1 MPSPFQFTLTTQV
14 LLEHEQAVFETDLQS
29 LGLDPL
35 VWTILN
41 GSMDVRTPYSEIR
54 LLRAFRHENLCGIA
68 YIAVCKHY
76 GDCLFSNPW
85 VAASLNFPA
94 IPIFLWMQG
103 TPAIDMINNPG
114 FVSPEIKRSD
124 FVTTALSYLQTKFL
138 SGFVIA
144 VSAVEEKTA
153 SVRLPFA
160 DYGILD
166 ISRQHRLDNY
176 LAQYRNIRKKMHKFV
191 NKGGK
196 VEVVR
201 GALSSG
207 IQHEVINLYA
217 HLKPLIT
224 TPFQDNYTNMIRQ
237 VSQRE
242 TDKIVHFLTYLNDKL
257 AGYHSFAYIGKN
269 LYCLSGAFDRSMYS
283 TFHAYENMIIET
295 LRFGLDHHIDSIHY
309 GPVLNST
316 KARMMN
322 QFEHYEQRLY
332 SRYYMLKKILLWA
345 SHYFSVNPKN
355 FAAFVNRKY

>member
-1 MPSPFQFTLTTQV
+1 MLSPFYFTLTTQA
-14 LLEHEQAVFETDLQS
+14 LLDDEQAVFETDLQS

-54 LLRAFRHENLCGIA
+54 LLRAFRHETLCGIA

-85 VAASLNFPA
+85 LAAGLNIPA
-94 IPIFLWMQG
+94 IPVFLWMQG

-114 FVSPEIKRSD
+114 FVSPQIKRAD
-124 FVTTALSYLQTKFL
+124 FVTAALAYLQTKFL

-144 VSAVEEKTA
+144 VSAIEDKTA
-153 SVRLPFA
+153 SVQLPFA

-166 ISRQHRLDNY
+166 LARQHRLDDY
-176 LAQYRNIRKKMHKFV
+176 LAAYSNIRKKMHKFT
-191 NKGGK
+191 NKGGR

-201 GALSSG
+201 GALSSAT
-207 IQHEVINLYA
+207 QHEVINLYA

-237 VSQRE
+237 VSGRE
-242 TDKIVHFLTYLNDKL
+242 TDKIIHFLTYLNDQL

-269 LYCLSGAFDRSMYS
+269 LYCLSGAFDRSMHS
-283 TFHAYENMIIET
+283 TYHAYENMILET
-295 LRFGLDHHIDSIHY
+295 IRFSLDHQIDSIHY
-309 GPVLNST
+309 GPVLNPT

-322 QFEHYEQRLY
+322 QFQQYEQRLY
-332 SRYYMLKKILLWA
+332 SRYYILKKILLWTN
-345 SHYFSVNPKN
+345 HYFRVHPKN
-355 FAAFVNRKY
+355 FAAYVNRKY